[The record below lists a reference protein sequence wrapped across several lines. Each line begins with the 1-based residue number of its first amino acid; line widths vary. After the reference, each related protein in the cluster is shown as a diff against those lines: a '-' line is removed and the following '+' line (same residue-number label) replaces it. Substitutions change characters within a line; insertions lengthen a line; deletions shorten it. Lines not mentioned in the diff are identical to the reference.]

1 MHTDTIALLTD
12 CTTGIRKTV
21 CTINHLLPAIKDRS
35 LRHRLQEG
43 VQDCHL
49 LQDHI
54 KNLLDRYGGHE
65 KGPGILTR
73 QAIRIKTD
81 TRMSM
86 GGDDTTAA
94 ELVARDCDREIRA
107 LSRSLNRCCMASAD
121 AMTLSQEVIR
131 CQEALSAQLR
141 PYL

>member
-12 CTTGIRKTV
+12 CTAGIRKTV
-21 CTINHLLPAIKDRS
+21 CTIDHLLPAIRDRS
-35 LRHRLQEG
+35 LRHRLQEC

-49 LQDHI
+49 LQNHAKD
-54 KNLLDRYGGHE
+54 LLDRYGAHE
-65 KGPGILTR
+65 KAPGMLAR
-73 QAIRIKTD
+73 QVIRIKAG

-94 ELVARDCDREIRA
+94 ELVARDCDREVRA

-121 AMTLSQEVIR
+121 AMTFSREVIR
-131 CQEALSAQLR
+131 RQEALSAQLR